1 MQSTLPGFVKHKE
14 KGDRTDMFF
23 KNTKLQRKE
32 RKNEKNPLNYKYS
45 LPNNSWLSFKTQLLC
60 EHFLVLFKGN

>member
-23 KNTKLQRKE
+23 KNTKLQKKE
-32 RKNEKNPLNYKYS
+32 RKNEKNPTKLQIQS
-45 LPNNSWLSFKTQLLC
+45 T
-60 EHFLVLFKGN
+60 